1 MFDSQLSGRWGEAGG
16 WGGGYR
22 LPARGLFFANELQQL
37 NKGCIFFFKDKQAH
51 FVARRRCKNDT
62 AGDMTE
68 GQTQS
73 GSAVDQD
80 HLSESW
86 YVGRSGSG

>member
-22 LPARGLFFANELQQL
+22 LPARGLFFANECPSSSSLT
-37 NKGCIFFFKDKQAH
+37 KAAFFFFKDKQAH

-73 GSAVDQD
+73 GARW
-80 HLSESW
+80 LR
-86 YVGRSGSG
+86 GGPGSFI